1 MGIQY
6 LGTAT
11 FLVSLTSWC
20 HALSLI
26 MVFGSHVIGVIGRL
40 SLFSNLTS
48 VVRNASSRY
57 ETDAYAHG
65 LILASTASMAILMH
79 IISVYFGGVSECYSA
94 ENAITVKNVTGYADI
109 DQQIIRNSAE
119 QFTCGASGPVAFVSF
134 LSRMLSWLDASL
146 AVVLFVKRQELIN
159 GAIGG
164 SGSGEYDE
172 IGGGEFAGDFPA
184 NGQQRV
190 LHV

>member
-1 MGIQY
+1 MGPGCIMNNNVSGQSSSLMASSLEAHIKNIHSAIPPSIRNACFPDSLSTLLRNLILSIALINILLVIGSLGTVGIQY

-65 LILASTASMAILMH
+65 LILAWTASM
-79 IISVYFGGVSECYSA
+79 
-94 ENAITVKNVTGYADI
+94 
-109 DQQIIRNSAE
+109 
-119 QFTCGASGPVAFVSF
+119 
-134 LSRMLSWLDASL
+134 
-146 AVVLFVKRQELIN
+146 
-159 GAIGG
+159 
-164 SGSGEYDE
+164 
-172 IGGGEFAGDFPA
+172 
-184 NGQQRV
+184 
-190 LHV
+190 